1 MKIDFVALDRIE
13 SEAVT
18 DFYRAAPDG
27 LRASH
32 GIDVNVV
39 AGAACFRCRHFNP
52 ALIFRRATGLG
63 VDRAATRDDL
73 SAVTQYMSRQH
84 ESYAVTVTPFA
95 KPATLADWL
104 EAQGFARGYAWMK
117 FARSCNEPLDAATDL
132 DIRVVGREF
141 AAAFGRVVVE
151 GFGFSAEMQPWLAA
165 LPGRKQWICV
175 MALAEETPV
184 AGGAAYVDGGY
195 AWLGFASTLAA
206 HRRQGAQNAI
216 LARRLREAAVR
227 GA

>member
-1 MKIDFVALDRIE
+1 M
-13 SEAVT
+13 
-18 DFYRAAPDG
+18 
-27 LRASH
+27 
-32 GIDVNVV
+32 
-39 AGAACFRCRHFNP
+39 
-52 ALIFRRATGLG
+52 
-63 VDRAATRDDL
+63 
-73 SAVTQYMSRQH
+73 
-84 ESYAVTVTPFA
+84 
-95 KPATLADWL
+95 ADWL

-117 FARSCNEPLDAATDL
+117 FARPCNEPLDAATDL
-132 DIRVVGREF
+132 DIRVVGRES

-175 MALAEETPV
+175 MALAKETPV
-184 AGGAAYVDGGY
+184 AGAAAYVDGGY

-227 GA
+227 GARTAVVETGERVPDNPSHSYRNILRAGFKEMYSRQNFIAPA

>member
-1 MKIDFVALDRIE
+1 MKIDFMALDRIE

-18 DFYRAAPDG
+18 DFYRAALDG

-63 VDRAATRDDL
+63 VDRTATRDDL

-104 EAQGFARGYAWMK
+104 ETQGFARGYAWMK
-117 FARSCNEPLDAATDL
+117 FARPCNEPLDAATDL
-132 DIRVVGREF
+132 DIRVVGRES

-165 LPGRKQWICV
+165 LPGRRQWMCV

-184 AGGAAYVDGGY
+184 AGG
-195 AWLGFASTLAA
+195 
-206 HRRQGAQNAI
+206 
-216 LARRLREAAVR
+216 RLT
-227 GA
+227 